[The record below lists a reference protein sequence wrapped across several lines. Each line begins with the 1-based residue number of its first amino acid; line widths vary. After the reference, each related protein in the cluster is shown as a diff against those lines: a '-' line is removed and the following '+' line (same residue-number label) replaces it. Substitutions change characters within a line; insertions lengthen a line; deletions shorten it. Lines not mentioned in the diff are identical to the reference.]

1 MFRNLVNNLH
11 MMLNDNYKRVKARI
25 IYPIIEIDTEE
36 KLKDELEGNN
46 QQQLEDSVQEQ
57 RYGKENV
64 LRVPETEN
72 LDS

>member
-1 MFRNLVNNLH
+1 
-11 MMLNDNYKRVKARI
+11 MLNDNYKRVKTRI

-57 RYGKENV
+57 RYGEENV
-64 LRVPETEN
+64 LRVSETEN
-72 LDS
+72 LGS